1 MQTSLRNRVGLTA
14 VAVGAALGILYL
26 SPAPSHACTVFV
38 LTDTNSTLFFN
49 NEDWSS
55 PKTRIWFI
63 PASGRDY
70 GYVCV
75 GFEDNVCQ
83 GGLNSEGLAYDVV
96 AGYQEEWQPD
106 PKLPHPPGHSPQR
119 MLETCATVQEAIA
132 FYRSRQEPGFAHGK
146 LLVADK
152 TGTSAIIGFHEG
164 KLRCEIVN
172 EPRGFGFGA
181 KTLETMLAQ
190 NPKPTIANGAAI
202 LRACRQKGR
211 YATKYS
217 NGFDLKSGQ
226 IVLFPFPDRD
236 DQIRF
241 ALASEL
247 KKGGHYYDMPQIREQ
262 LNEPLRLLL
271 PDMKRG
277 SDPNF

>member
-1 MQTSLRNRVGLTA
+1 MQIPLRKLMELTA
-14 VAVGAALGILYL
+14 IAVGAACGILYL
-26 SPAPSHACTVFV
+26 SAAPSYACTIFV
-38 LTDTNSTLFFN
+38 LIDTNSALFFN
-49 NEDWSS
+49 NEDWSN

-63 PASGRDY
+63 PARGRDY

-75 GFEDNVCQ
+75 GFDDDVSE

-106 PKLPHPPGHSPQR
+106 PKLPRPPGHSPQR

-146 LLVADK
+146 VLVADK
-152 TGTSAIIGFHEG
+152 TGTSAIIGFHDG
-164 KLRCEIVN
+164 KLQCEVMN
-172 EPRGFGFGA
+172 ESRGFGFGA
-181 KTLETMLAQ
+181 QTLETMLAQ
-190 NPKPTIANGAAI
+190 NPKPTITNGAAI

-217 NGFDLKSGQ
+217 NVFDLKSGE

-247 KKGGHYYDMPQIREQ
+247 KKGEHYYDMPQIREQ
-262 LNEPLRLLL
+262 FNEPLRPLL

-277 SDPNF
+277 SIQF